1 MRLGGNFILLADN
14 LIIIGTKR
22 GALFCFSSFRYLSF
36 SKRPAVL
43 NPSFATATA
52 PSRLLGGGRYGR
64 R

>member
-22 GALFCFSSFRYLSF
+22 GAFSSFRYLSF